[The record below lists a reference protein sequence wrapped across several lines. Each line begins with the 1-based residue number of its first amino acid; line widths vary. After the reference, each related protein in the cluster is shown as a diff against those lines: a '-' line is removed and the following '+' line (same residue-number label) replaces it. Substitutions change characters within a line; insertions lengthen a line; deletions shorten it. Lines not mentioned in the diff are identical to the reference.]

1 LHEGCARSSVLAARL
16 LVVALVI
23 TACGQKPH
31 VLVDADG
38 MPVQAIEESVGD
50 PGTGGEPGGPLPGG
64 AGGTDAPQDLGDPGV
79 EQPRSQQP
87 GSSTAPPSAPRS
99 GPAPTQT
106 EEPAP
111 TGTRQVR
118 GTDRTGVSDTHIT
131 VGAHA
136 PATGAAPLPQGVF
149 EWGTDLYWR
158 YLHEIKGETVL
169 GRQIRVEVRDDRYQP
184 SSALQVCRE
193 LMREVFSMT
202 GVGADGIAAC
212 GRLAGAQGVPYVSMG
227 ADEGDL
233 ANNPWYFAMSVTY
246 PQQAELWAQYIK
258 RHFPGQ
264 KVGATA
270 IDTSNWNAA
279 VNAWHDALERH
290 GIDYHPT
297 LRHGRDDGTW
307 YESQARALNNAGVTV
322 VFALTSPIHLTNFA
336 TKVADNRFPMTLL
349 YISPGG
355 LNTLLNSFCP
365 QMSNTL
371 AFSAWPSIDLIPQLA
386 PEYADAIEKMGI
398 RPNPVDIDLGLAL
411 WGVNQMA
418 HAMFTH
424 YQGLYG
430 NDLTRE
436 DFRDAI
442 ENMTISTGLF
452 PDQTFTPDNHFG
464 TRPGVHVL
472 KANCDRKVFEDGG
485 TFRTGF

>member
-1 LHEGCARSSVLAARL
+1 VLAARL
-16 LVVALVI
+16 LVVALVV

-31 VLVDADG
+31 VLVGSDG
-38 MPVQAIEESVGD
+38 LPVQAIEESAGD
-50 PGTGGEPGGPLPGG
+50 PGSADDPAPSDQGSVPDPTTQEARQGPAAGGPANPQPGPQTG
-64 AGGTDAPQDLGDPGV
+64 PPSTSGGTGDPAPS
-79 EQPRSQQP
+79 QP
-87 GSSTAPPSAPRS
+87 
-99 GPAPTQT
+99 

-111 TGTRQVR
+111 TATRQVR
-118 GTDRTGVSDTHIT
+118 GSDRTGVSDTHIT

-158 YLHEIKGETVL
+158 YLHEVKGETVL

-193 LMREVFSMT
+193 LMQHTFSMT

-212 GRLAGAQGVPYVSMG
+212 GRLAGAQRVPYVSMG
-227 ADEGDL
+227 ADEGEL

-246 PQQAELWAQYIK
+246 PQQAELWAQYVK

-279 VNAWHDALERH
+279 VDAWHAALERH
-290 GIDYHPT
+290 GVDYHPT

-336 TKVADNRFPMTLL
+336 TKVTDNRFPMTLL

-365 QMSNTL
+365 QLANTL

-386 PEYADAIEKMGI
+386 PEYADAIQQMGI

-424 YQGLYG
+424 YGNLYG

-436 DFRDAI
+436 DYRDAI

-452 PDQTFTPDNHFG
+452 PDQTFTPSNHFG

-485 TFRTGF
+485 TFRTSF

>member
-1 LHEGCARSSVLAARL
+1 LHDRCARSSVLVARL
-16 LVVALVI
+16 LAVALVV

-38 MPVQAIEESVGD
+38 
-50 PGTGGEPGGPLPGG
+50 LP
-64 AGGTDAPQDLGDPGV
+64 AEAMEDAAW
-79 EQPRSQQP
+79 EQQP
-87 GSSTAPPSAPRS
+87 GTDGLPPAQDTTAQDPTDQGVNEPQVSG
-99 GPAPTQT
+99 GPAPPQPGTQT
-106 EEPAP
+106 SAPSDTGGPAP
-111 TGTRQVR
+111 DPGDGDPPAGTRQVR
-118 GTDRTGVSDTHIT
+118 GNDRTGVTDTHIT

-158 YLHEIKGETVL
+158 YLHEVKGEKVL
-169 GRQIRVEVRDDRYQP
+169 GREVRVEVRDDRYQP

-193 LMREVFSMT
+193 LMQKVFLLG

-212 GRLAGAQGVPYVSMG
+212 GRLAGTQRVPYTSMG
-227 ADEGDL
+227 ADEGEL
-233 ANNPWYFAMSVTY
+233 ANNPWYFSLSITY
-246 PQQAELWAQYIK
+246 PQQAELWAQYVK

-264 KVGATA
+264 KVGAIA

-279 VNAWHDALERH
+279 VNAWHAALERH
-290 GIDYHPT
+290 GVDYHPT

-307 YESQARALNNAGVTV
+307 YESQARALNNAGVSV
-322 VFALTSPIHLTNFA
+322 VFGLTSPIHLTNFA
-336 TKVADNRFPMTLL
+336 TKVSDNRFDIGLL

-355 LNTLLNSFCP
+355 LNTILNSFCP

-371 AFSAWPSIDLIPQLA
+371 AFSAWPSIDLIDELA
-386 PEYADAIEKMGI
+386 PEYYEAIREFGI

-411 WGVNQMA
+411 WASNKVT
-418 HAMFTH
+418 HAMLTH
-424 YQGLYG
+424 YGQLYG

-442 ENMTISTGLF
+442 ENMTISTGIF

-464 TRPGVHVL
+464 TNPGTHVL
-472 KANCDRKVFEDGG
+472 RANCDRKVFEDAG
-485 TFRTGF
+485 TFKTSF